1 MNSPY
6 KNDKEKTLYFDYIN
20 LCIRYNFLI
29 QRYDDMKVSGYFN
42 GQHTGNS
49 LTSTIRPS
57 ESVYMRI
64 GDEFKATLIRD
75 ERNQKLLK
83 IKTEMEECWNAIKSN
98 IYFKRLPVKITRYNE
113 NLLF

>member
-6 KNDKEKTLYFDYIN
+6 KDNNEKQMYFDYIN
-20 LCIRYNFLI
+20 LCMRYNFLI
-29 QRYDDMKVSGYFN
+29 QRYDDMKVSGYYN

-49 LTSTIRPS
+49 LTSTIKPS
-57 ESVYMRI
+57 ESGYMRL
-64 GDEFKATLIRD
+64 GKELEAELIRE

-83 IKTEMEECWNAIKSN
+83 IKKEMKSCWEAIKLN
-98 IYFKRLPVKITRYNE
+98 IYFNRLPVKITRYNE